1 MNNVFKSA
9 ILKNILNQEFRGA
22 KDVVAYGYRI
32 QRVLATLHPGT
43 LASRVQ

>member
-22 KDVVAYGYRI
+22 KDVGLGLQNTTGSGNPSLGYAYI
-32 QRVLATLHPGT
+32 QG
-43 LASRVQ
+43 S